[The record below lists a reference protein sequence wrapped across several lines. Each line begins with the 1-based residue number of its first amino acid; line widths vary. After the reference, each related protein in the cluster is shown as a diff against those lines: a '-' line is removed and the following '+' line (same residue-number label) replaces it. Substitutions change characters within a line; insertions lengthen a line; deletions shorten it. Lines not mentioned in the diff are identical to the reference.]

1 MKKFIAAV
9 LLILLFA
16 VLTGCSQG
24 AVSGAKHQDSGSLP
38 YVQEGTSNPDNS
50 GNDHSGIAGE
60 QNNSKENGEAD
71 GIITD
76 SGRYVGQID
85 NNFIEIKIS
94 GVPDELAAKSF
105 MLAYDYNEEFQ
116 RLNLQIEEVIKF
128 RYTVNEHGQPVI
140 FEITR
145 L

>member
-1 MKKFIAAV
+1 MKKFVVAV
-9 LLILLFA
+9 LLLLVFA
-16 VLTGCSQG
+16 VLAGCSQG
-24 AVSGAKHQDSGSLP
+24 TESGANHQDSGSP
-38 YVQEGTSNPDNS
+38 SSVQEGISDPDNT
-50 GNDHSGIAGE
+50 GNEQSGI
-60 QNNSKENGEAD
+60 ENGEAD
-71 GIITD
+71 GIMTD

-94 GVPDELAAKSF
+94 GVPDQLAAKSF

-116 RLNLQIEEVIKF
+116 KLDLQTGEVIKF
-128 RYTVNEHGQPVI
+128 RYTLNEHGQPVI